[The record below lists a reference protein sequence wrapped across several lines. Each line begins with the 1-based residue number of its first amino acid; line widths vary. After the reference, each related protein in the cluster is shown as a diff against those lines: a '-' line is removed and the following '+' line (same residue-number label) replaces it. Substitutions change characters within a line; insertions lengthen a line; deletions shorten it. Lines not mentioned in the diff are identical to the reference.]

1 VTDAPSAA
9 RRVVRPPLPLFTL
22 ATACAV
28 AALAALFIAPLG
40 TRAGLWGLGV
50 GRPLFFG
57 AAWLA
62 LAAGLLAVFAVWR
75 SGRIVRSLAIVV
87 IAAAA
92 AAAPVRLWLSERG
105 APPIHD
111 ISTDLEH
118 PPAYVAIARLRGAGT
133 NAVAHGGAEVARRQ
147 SASYPDVRPLIVAAP
162 PDRTLAL
169 AADTARAQGWTV
181 VAQDLGFGNLG
192 RLEATDATLWFGRV
206 DDIVVRIVPHPVGSR
221 VDVRS
226 STRDDAADGGR
237 NAQRIR
243 RFLAF
248 LAERARAEEPRHG

>member
-1 VTDAPSAA
+1 
-9 RRVVRPPLPLFTL
+9 
-22 ATACAV
+22 V
-28 AALAALFIAPLG
+28 AALAVLFLAPLG
-40 TRAGLWGLGV
+40 ARAGLWGLGV

-62 LAAGLLAVFAVWR
+62 LAAGLLAVLAVWR
-75 SGRIVRSLAIVV
+75 TGRIMRSLAIVV

-92 AAAPVRLWLSERG
+92 AAAPVRLWLAERG

-133 NAVAHGGAEVARRQ
+133 NGAAYAGGDAARLQR
-147 SASYPDVRPLIVAAP
+147 ASYADLRPLIVPVP

-192 RLEATDATLWFGRV
+192 RLEATDSTLWFGRV
-206 DDIVVRIVPHPVGSR
+206 DDVVVRVVPHPAGSR

-226 STRDDAADGGR
+226 SARDDAADGGR

-248 LAERARAEEPRHG
+248 LAERARAEEPRNG

>member
-1 VTDAPSAA
+1 MTDKPAAAPAA
-9 RRVVRPPLPLFTL
+9 HGPPLFTL
-22 ATACAV
+22 STACAV
-28 AALAALFIAPLG
+28 AALAALFLAPLG
-40 TRAGLWGLGV
+40 TRAGLWGLGI

-62 LAAGLLAVFAVWR
+62 LAAGLLAVIAVWR
-75 SGRIVRSLAIVV
+75 TGRIVRSLAIVV

-111 ISTDLEH
+111 VSTDLEH
-118 PPAYVAIARLRGAGT
+118 PPAYVAIARLRGDGA
-133 NAVAHGGAEVARRQ
+133 NPLAHGGTDVARRQ

-169 AADTARAQGWTV
+169 AADTARAQGWNV

-192 RLEATDATLWFGRV
+192 RLEATDTTLWFGRV

-226 STRDDAADGGR
+226 SARDDTADGGR

>member
-1 VTDAPSAA
+1 LGVDRGQSG
-9 RRVVRPPLPLFTL
+9 LPLFTL
-22 ATACAV
+22 ASACAI
-28 AALAALFIAPLG
+28 AALALLFLAPLG
-40 TRAGLWGLGV
+40 ARAGLWGLGV

-62 LAAGLLAVFAVWR
+62 LAAGLLAVVAVWR
-75 SGRIVRSLAIVV
+75 NGRIVRSLAIVL
-87 IAAAA
+87 IAGAA

-111 ISTDLEH
+111 ITTDLEH

-133 NAVAHGGAEVARRQ
+133 NAAAYPGADVASRQ
-147 SASYPDVRPLIVAAP
+147 RASYPDLRPLVVMAP

-169 AADTARAQGWTV
+169 AVDTARAQGWTV

-192 RLEATDATLWFGRV
+192 RLEATDSSLWFGRV
-206 DDIVVRIVPHPVGSR
+206 DDVVVRIVPHPAGSR

-226 STRDDAADGGR
+226 SARDDAADGGR

-248 LAERARAEEPRHG
+248 LAERARAEERRIG

>member
-1 VTDAPSAA
+1 VTAPPAAALAAA
-9 RRVVRPPLPLFTL
+9 RQPLPLFTI
-22 ATACAV
+22 ATAFAV
-28 AALAALFIAPLG
+28 AALAVLFLAPMG
-40 TRAGLWGLGV
+40 TRFGLWGLGV
-50 GRPLFFG
+50 GRPLFLG

-62 LAAGLLAVFAVWR
+62 LAAGVLAVVAVWR
-75 SGRIVRSLAIVV
+75 TGRVVRSLAVVV

-105 APPIHD
+105 APRIHD

-118 PPAYVAIARLRGAGT
+118 PPAYVAIARLRGPGANPVAYGGA
-133 NAVAHGGAEVARRQ
+133 AVAGQQR
-147 SASYPDVRPLIVAAP
+147 ASYADLRPLIVAVP

-192 RLEATDATLWFGRV
+192 RLEATDTTLWFGRV
-206 DDIVVRIVPHPVGSR
+206 DDVVVRVVPHPVGSR

-226 STRDDAADGGR
+226 SARDDAADGGR

-248 LAERARAEEPRHG
+248 LAERARVEEPRNG